1 MGHSTCKNII
11 VIFFKN
17 THIMLNANV
26 DGPIDR
32 LGGVVPLRIDDRLE
46 PLPENRPSLSEP
58 PDAEI
63 EISPSKVGMVDLYI
77 ATGKME
83 LGVHAGRK
91 HRLTAWSVRLW
102 LTGSVYH
109 FFIFARRKKHA
120 VAGARKALPRY
131 ISGFSYRYPAYCMSD
146 VSLC

>member
-1 MGHSTCKNII
+1 MGHSTCQNII
-11 VIFFKN
+11 VVFFKN

-32 LGGVVPLRIDDRLE
+32 LGGVVQLRIDDRLE

-91 HRLTAWSVRLW
+91 YAPIDRSAADDGR
-102 LTGSVYH
+102 
-109 FFIFARRKKHA
+109 
-120 VAGARKALPRY
+120 
-131 ISGFSYRYPAYCMSD
+131 SYVLFPFLRGVNKDRSTWAIQH
-146 VSLC
+146 VKI